1 MPTPHGRC
9 NPDDGRG
16 YSDAKGR
23 APHRS
28 LWAAERWSTRMT
40 PTRLTSIVGLA
51 VLFAGLTVASHAQ
64 NAPPDGPPPAGPGG
78 GQSPSAPGG
87 PAAAA
92 EKDKPEY
99 PPFDQVI
106 KGCEKVVSP
115 TTDGS
120 ASLYTLYFDKKKNK
134 LLAEL
139 NPQFAGQ
146 RIFLA
151 TSISGG
157 SRQTGHQW
165 NDLYAYWQQQDNK
178 LLLMEPNLL
187 RQARGG
193 DQEKEL
199 RSSVQ
204 RTYTDRVV
212 TSVPI
217 LWAGPGRGPVIN
229 LGDLLVGQMP
239 LFTNIRGKAELASF
253 GQVKAFPQNL
263 EIPVTIPTGD
273 GQLTKIHYSI
283 SVIPKTDYK
292 PREADERIGYFLT
305 VFKDFAKSEPD
316 GAQFT
321 RYINRWNLQKRDP
334 SLAMSP
340 PNEPIVF
347 YIEHTVPVR
356 YRRWVR
362 DGILAWNEAFEKVG
376 ILNAIEVRQQDA
388 QTKAFMDLDPEDV
401 RYNFFRWITSETP
414 FAMGPSRVN
423 PETGQILDADII
435 FDDSM
440 LKLYRQEYERAIS
453 AYGLDGVAPAAIAFM
468 EERPLWNPLA
478 MAKQVNPMREAVLSD
493 PDLSDDQKADLV
505 GDPSLRR
512 NEGLYSRVVQQNRY
526 CSYASG
532 KAMQMEMAALA
543 MMMMPEIA
551 GDGPTLDGVPE
562 TYLGP
567 ILKEIVMH
575 EVGHTLGLRHNFKAS
590 AWKSLDDYAA
600 AAGSA
605 SVGSVMD
612 YNPIRVTVDGKPR
625 GDWVPVT
632 IGPYDFWA
640 IEYGYGFDEKRVKQ
654 MATESTK
661 LEYQF
666 ATDEDT
672 MGPDPLVARFDLSS
686 DPLSWAEERMT
697 VVKAA
702 RAKLLDKGV
711 KDGESWHLLRRA
723 YETLLGQQLGALRTA
738 SRYIGGVYINRDRKG
753 EDGRDPLVPVEAAKQ
768 REALAFVIA
777 NSFRDDAFDLRPEV
791 VRKLSTDKHRHWGA
805 LWDFDEAF
813 SLHDRVAQVQAFALL
828 YLMNPRT
835 LTQVHDNELRTGAD
849 GDALTLPELF
859 RAVNDSVFTEFKSPQ
874 AGQQTGAFTNR
885 KPMVSSL
892 RRNLQDG
899 LTTRLIDLTINA
911 PRSMPRAVQTLSAMH
926 LRELSKKLDGLAEAA
941 SKGQIDDY
949 TAAHVLDLKAR
960 VDKALNSVI
969 IRNPS

>member
-1 MPTPHGRC
+1 MIR
-9 NPDDGRG
+9 
-16 YSDAKGR
+16 
-23 APHRS
+23 
-28 LWAAERWSTRMT
+28 
-40 PTRLTSIVGLA
+40 TRLTSIVALT
-51 VLFAGLTVASHAQ
+51 LFFGSLTVAQDAAPAAPAPQ
-64 NAPPDGPPPAGPGG
+64 APPGAPAGPG
-78 GQSPSAPGG
+78 AD
-87 PAAAA
+87 
-92 EKDKPEY
+92 KDKPEY

-139 NPQFAGQ
+139 TPQFAGQ
-146 RIFLA
+146 RIFIA

-165 NDLYAYWQQQDNK
+165 NDLYAFWQQQDNK
-178 LLLMEPNLL
+178 LLLMEPNLQ

-199 RSSVQ
+199 RSSVT

-217 LWAGPGRGPVIN
+217 LCMGPGRGPVIN

-239 LFTNIRGKAELASF
+239 LFTNIRGRAELASF
-253 GQVKAFPQNL
+253 GTVKAFPQNL
-263 EIPVTIPTGD
+263 EIPVTVPTGD

-305 VFKDFAKSEPD
+305 VFKDFTKNDPD
-316 GAQFT
+316 GTQFT
-321 RYINRWNLQKRDP
+321 RFINRWNLQKRDA

-340 PNEPIVF
+340 PSEPIVF
-347 YIEHTVPVR
+347 YVEHTVPVR

-362 DGILAWNEAFEKVG
+362 DGILEWNEAFEKIG

-440 LKLYRQEYERAIS
+440 LKLYRQEYDRAIS
-453 AYGLDGVAPAAIAFM
+453 AYGLDGVSPQAIEFM
-468 EERPLWNPLA
+468 ESRPLWNPFA
-478 MAKQVNPMREAVLSD
+478 MAKQVNPMREAVLND
-493 PDLSDDQKADLV
+493 PNLSDDQKADLV
-505 GDPSLRR
+505 GDPELRTNDR
-512 NEGLYSRVVQQNRY
+512 LYSSVVQQNRY
-526 CSYASG
+526 CSYAAG

-543 MMMMPEIA
+543 MTMMPDLQQ
-551 GDGPTLDGVPE
+551 DGPQLDGVPE
-562 TYLGP
+562 SYLGP

-590 AWKSLDDYAA
+590 AWKSLDEYAD
-600 AAGSA
+600 AAGAA

-625 GDWVPVT
+625 GDWVPVKL
-632 IGPYDFWA
+632 GPYDFWA
-640 IEYGYGFDEKRVKQ
+640 IEYGYTYDEKRIKE
-654 MATESTK
+654 MAKESNR

-672 MGPDPLVARFDLSS
+672 IGPDPLVARFDLSA
-686 DPLSWAEERMT
+686 DPLAWAQERME

-702 RAKLLDKGV
+702 RVKMLDKAV
-711 KDGESWHLLRRA
+711 KENESWHLLRRA

-738 SRYIGGVYINRDRKG
+738 SRYVGGVHVNRDRRH
-753 EDGRDPLVPVEAAKQ
+753 EDGRDPLVPVDAAKQ
-768 REALAFVIA
+768 RAALEFLVI
-777 NSFRDDAFDLRPEV
+777 NGLRDDAFDLRPEV
-791 VRKLSTDKHRHWGA
+791 VRKLSTNKHRHWGS
-805 LWDFDEAF
+805 LGDSDEAF
-813 SLHDRVAQVQAFALL
+813 SLHDRVAQVQAFVML

-835 LTQVHDNELRTGAD
+835 LSQVFDNELRSAPD
-849 GDALTLPELF
+849 EDALTLPELF
-859 RAVNDSVFTEFKSPQ
+859 RIAVGEVYSEFANPP
-874 AGQQTGAFTNR
+874 TGEFTNR

-892 RRNLQDG
+892 RRNLQAG
-899 LTTRLIDLTINA
+899 MTSRLIDLAVNS
-911 PRSMPRAVQTLSAMH
+911 PRSMPAPVQTLAMMH
-926 LRELSKKLDGLAEAA
+926 LRHLSGKLNALSDAA

-949 TAAHVLDLKAR
+949 TAAHVLEMKSR
-960 VDKALNSVI
+960 VDKALDSIMV
-969 IRNPS
+969 RPTG

>member
-1 MPTPHGRC
+1 MP
-9 NPDDGRG
+9 
-16 YSDAKGR
+16 S
-23 APHRS
+23 S
-28 LWAAERWSTRMT
+28 
-40 PTRLTSIVGLA
+40 RLTSFAALA
-51 VLFAGLTVASHAQ
+51 LLFGSLSVAVSAQ
-64 NAPPDGPPPAGPGG
+64 ESGPASQAAPPPPGAPPAPPGG
-78 GQSPSAPGG
+78 APAAPGAPG
-87 PAAAA
+87 A
-92 EKDKPEY
+92 DKPEF
-99 PPFDQVI
+99 PPFDQVV
-106 KGCEKVVSP
+106 KGCEMVVSP
-115 TTDGS
+115 STDGS

-139 NPQFAGQ
+139 GPQYAGQ
-146 RIFLA
+146 RIFIA

-157 SRQTGHQW
+157 SHQTGHQW
-165 NDLYAYWQQQDNK
+165 NDLYAYWKQQDNK

-217 LWAGPGRGPVIN
+217 LCMGPGRGPVIN
-229 LGDLLVGQMP
+229 LGELLVGQMP
-239 LFTNIRGKAELASF
+239 LFTNIRGRAELSEF
-253 GQVKAFPQNL
+253 GRVKAFPQNL
-263 EIPVTIPTGD
+263 EIPITIPTGD
-273 GQLTKIHYSI
+273 GQLTKLHYSL
-283 SVIPKTDYK
+283 SAIPKTDYK

-305 VFKDFAKSEPD
+305 VFKDFTKSDPD

-321 RYINRWNLQKRDP
+321 RFINRWNLQKRDP

-340 PNEPIVF
+340 PAEPIVF

-362 DGILAWNEAFEKVG
+362 DGILEWNDAFEKVG

-388 QTKAFMDLDPEDV
+388 QTKAFMDIDPEDV

-453 AYGLDGVAPAAIAFM
+453 AYGLDGVSPQALEFM
-468 EERPLWNPLA
+468 EARPLWNPLS
-478 MAKQVNPMREAVLSD
+478 MAKQINPMRDAVLSD
-493 PDLSDDQKADLV
+493 PNLSDDQKADLV
-505 GDPSLRR
+505 GDSTLRR

-526 CSYASG
+526 CSYAAG

-543 MMMMPEIA
+543 MTMMPEMA
-551 GDGPTLDGVPE
+551 GDDGPKLDGVPE
-562 TYLGP
+562 SYLGL

-590 AWKSLDDYAA
+590 AWKTLDEYAA

-625 GDWVPVT
+625 GDWVPST
-632 IGPYDFWA
+632 LGPYDFWA
-640 IEYGYGFDEKRVKQ
+640 IEYGYGFDEKRIKE
-654 MATESTK
+654 MASESTK
-661 LEYQF
+661 LEFQF

-672 MGPDPLVARFDLSS
+672 LGPDPLVARFDLSA
-686 DPLSWAEERMT
+686 DPLGWAEERME
-697 VVKAA
+697 VVKSA
-702 RAKLLDKGV
+702 RAKLLDKAV

-738 SRYIGGVYINRDRKG
+738 SRYVGGVHVNRDRKG
-753 EDGRDPLVPVEAAKQ
+753 GEGRDPLMPVDAAKQ
-768 REALAFVIA
+768 REALAFIIA

-805 LWDFDEAF
+805 LGDFDEAF
-813 SLHDRVAQVQAFALL
+813 SLHDRVSQVQAFVFL

-835 LTQVHDNELRTGAD
+835 LTQVFDNELRLDGA
-849 GDALTLPELF
+849 GDALTLPEIF
-859 RAVNDSVFTEFKSPQ
+859 RAVVDEGFAEFNKPS
-874 AGQQTGAFTNR
+874 TGAFTNR

-899 LTTRLIDLTINA
+899 ITTRLIDLANNP
-911 PRSMPRAVQTLSAMH
+911 PRSGPRAVQTLASMH
-926 LRELSKKLDGLAEAA
+926 LRELSKKLDTLTEAA
-941 SKGQIDDY
+941 SKGQLDDY
-949 TAAHVLDLKAR
+949 TKAHVQDLKAR
-960 VDKALNSVI
+960 VDKALDSVI
-969 IRNPS
+969 IRNAG

>member
-1 MPTPHGRC
+1 MPS
-9 NPDDGRG
+9 N
-16 YSDAKGR
+16 
-23 APHRS
+23 
-28 LWAAERWSTRMT
+28 
-40 PTRLTSIVGLA
+40 RLTSITALV
-51 VLFAGLTVASHAQ
+51 VLFGALSVASSAQ
-64 NAPPDGPPPAGPGG
+64 DAGASAQSAPP
-78 GQSPSAPGG
+78 APGT
-87 PAAAA
+87 PAVPPGAPGAAPGA
-92 EKDKPEY
+92 DKEKPEY
-99 PPFDQVI
+99 PPFDQVV
-106 KGCEKVVSP
+106 KGCDKVVSP

-139 NPQFAGQ
+139 PPAFATQ
-146 RIFLA
+146 RIFIA

-165 NDLYAYWQQQDNK
+165 NDLYSYWKQQDNK

-199 RSSVQ
+199 RAAVQ

-217 LWAGPGRGPVIN
+217 LCMGPGRGPVIN
-229 LGDLLVGQMP
+229 LGDLIVGQMP
-239 LFTNIRGKAELASF
+239 LFTNIRGKSELAEF
-253 GQVKAFPQNL
+253 GVVKAFPQNL
-263 EIPVTIPTGD
+263 ELPVTIPTGD
-273 GQLTKIHYSI
+273 GQLTKLHYSI

-305 VFKDFAKSEPD
+305 VFKDFTKSDPD

-321 RYINRWNLQKRDP
+321 RFINRWNLQKRDA

-340 PNEPIVF
+340 PTEPIVF
-347 YIEHTVPVR
+347 YVEHTVPVR

-362 DGILAWNEAFEKVG
+362 DGILEWNDAFEKVG

-423 PETGQILDADII
+423 PETGEILDADII

-440 LKLYRQEYERAIS
+440 LKQYRQEYERAIS
-453 AYGLDGVAPAAIAFM
+453 AYGLDGVAPQAIEFM
-468 EERPLWNPLA
+468 ESRPLWNPLT
-478 MAKQVNPMREAVLSD
+478 MAKQLNPMREAVLSD
-493 PDLSDDQKADLV
+493 ANLSADQKADLV
-505 GDPSLRR
+505 GDPAMRA
-512 NEGLYSRVVQQNRY
+512 NDGLYSSVVQQNRY
-526 CSYASG
+526 CSYAAG
-532 KAMQMEMAALA
+532 KAMQMEMALLA
-543 MMMMPEIA
+543 MSLMPEIA

-562 TYLGP
+562 DYLGP
-567 ILKEIVMH
+567 ILREIVMH

-590 AWKSLDDYAA
+590 AWKSLDEYTA
-600 AAGSA
+600 AAGEA

-632 IGPYDFWA
+632 IGPYDYWA
-640 IEYGYGFDEKRVKQ
+640 IEYGYSFDDKRVKE
-654 MATESTK
+654 MANDSMK
-661 LEYQF
+661 IEYQF

-672 MGPDPLVARFDLSS
+672 LGPDPLVARFDLSS
-686 DPLSWAEERMT
+686 EPLTWAEERIE
-697 VVKAA
+697 VIKAA
-702 RAKLLDKGV
+702 RAKILDKAV

-738 SRYIGGVYINRDRKG
+738 SRYIGGVYVNRDRKG
-753 EDGRDPLVPVEAAKQ
+753 GEGRDPLVPVAAEKQ
-768 REALAFVIA
+768 RQALAFIIA
-777 NSFRDDAFDLRPEV
+777 NSFRDDAFDLRPDV

-805 LWDFDEAF
+805 LGDFDEAF
-813 SLHDRVAQVQAFALL
+813 SLHNRVAQVQSFALL

-835 LTQVHDNELRTGAD
+835 LSQVYDNELRLAGET
-849 GDALTLPELF
+849 DALTLPEIF
-859 RAVNDSVFTEFKSPQ
+859 RAVVDEGFSEFNGAT
-874 AGQQTGAFTNR
+874 AGPFTNR
-885 KPMVSSL
+885 KPLTTSL

-899 LTTRLIDLTINA
+899 IATRLIDLAINPA
-911 PRSMPRAVQTLSAMH
+911 NSMPRSVQTLASMH
-926 LRELSKKLDGLAEAA
+926 LRQLSKKLTPIADAS
-941 SKGQIDDY
+941 SKGELDDY
-949 TAAHVLDLKAR
+949 TSAHVQDLLTR
-960 VDKALNSVI
+960 VNKALDSVV
-969 IRNPS
+969 IRSAG

>member
-1 MPTPHGRC
+1 MALSRATSFAALALLFGSITIASSAQFSSGETSQTPPG
-9 NPDDGRG
+9 
-16 YSDAKGR
+16 
-23 APHRS
+23 APS
-28 LWAAERWSTRMT
+28 GAA
-40 PTRLTSIVGLA
+40 
-51 VLFAGLTVASHAQ
+51 AG
-64 NAPPDGPPPAGPGG
+64 G
-78 GQSPSAPGG
+78 APGAPG
-87 PAAAA
+87 APGA
-92 EKDKPEY
+92 DKPEF

-106 KGCEKVVSP
+106 KGLEKVVSP
-115 TTDGS
+115 STDGTP
-120 ASLYTLYFDKKKNK
+120 SLYTLYIDKKKNR

-139 NPQFAGQ
+139 PAQFANQ
-146 RIFLA
+146 RIFIA

-165 NDLYAYWQQQDNK
+165 NDLYGYWRQQDNK

-193 DQEKEL
+193 DQEREL

-217 LWAGPGRGPVIN
+217 LCMGPGRGPVIN
-229 LGDLLVGQMP
+229 LGELLVGQMP
-239 LFTNIRGKAELASF
+239 LFTNIRGRGELAEL
-253 GQVKAFPQNL
+253 GNVKAFPQNL
-263 EIPVTIPTGD
+263 EIPITVPTGD

-305 VFKDFAKSEPD
+305 VYKDFSKNDPD
-316 GAQFT
+316 GTQFT
-321 RYINRWNLQKRDP
+321 RYINRWHLQKRDP

-340 PNEPIVF
+340 PTEPIVF

-362 DGILAWNEAFEKVG
+362 DGILEWNAAFEKVG
-376 ILNAIEVRQQDA
+376 ILNALEVRQQDA

-440 LKLYRQEYERAIS
+440 LKLYRQEYERSIA
-453 AYGLDGVAPAAIAFM
+453 AYGLDGVSPEAISFM
-468 EERPLWNPLA
+468 ESRPLWNPLA

-493 PDLSDDQKADLV
+493 PHLSDDQKADLV
-505 GDPSLRR
+505 GDPTIGR

-526 CSYASG
+526 CSYAAG
-532 KAMQMEMAALA
+532 KAMQMEMASLA
-543 MMMMPEIA
+543 MTMMPDLA
-551 GDGPTLDGVPE
+551 QDGPQLDGVPE
-562 TYLGP
+562 SYLGL

-590 AWKSLDDYAA
+590 AWKSLDEYAD
-600 AAGSA
+600 AAGEA

-625 GDWVPVT
+625 GDWVPST

-640 IEYGYGFDEKRVKQ
+640 IEYGYSFDEKRVKE
-654 MATESTK
+654 MANESMK
-661 LEYQF
+661 AEYQF

-672 MGPDPLVARFDLSS
+672 LGPDPLVARFDLSS
-686 DPLSWAEERMT
+686 DPLAWAEERME

-702 RAKLLDKGV
+702 RAKMLDKAV

-738 SRYIGGVYINRDRKG
+738 SRYVGGVHVNRDRKG
-753 EDGRDPLVPVEAAKQ
+753 GEGRDPLVPVDAAKQ
-768 REALAFVIA
+768 REALAFLIA
-777 NSFRDDAFDLRPEV
+777 NSFPDSAFDLRPEV
-791 VRKLSTDKHRHWGA
+791 VRKLSTNKHRHWGA
-805 LWDFDEAF
+805 LGDFDEAF
-813 SLHDRVAQVQAFALL
+813 SLHDRIGQVQSFVLL

-835 LTQVHDNELRTGAD
+835 LTQVFDNELRKPGD
-849 GDALTLPELF
+849 EDALTLPEVF
-859 RAVNDSVFTEFKSPQ
+859 RTVIDAGFTEI
-874 AGQQTGAFTNR
+874 QTPPEGKFTSR
-885 KPMVSSL
+885 EPMVSSL

-899 LTTRLIDLTINA
+899 LTTRLIDLMVNP
-911 PRSMPRAVQTLSAMH
+911 PRSMPRAVQTLASMH
-926 LRELSKKLDGLAEAA
+926 LRQLSEKLDALSERAA
-941 SKGQIDDY
+941 SGELDDY
-949 TAAHVLDLKAR
+949 TAAHVSDLKTR
-960 VDKALNSVI
+960 VDKALNSVM
-969 IRNPS
+969 IRTPG